1 LVRDKLESSVKRVDE
16 INTFIRKLFEEKCAG
31 NMPDSIF
38 KKMLFDYEK
47 ELERNNSAI
56 VDAKASLASLE
67 SKEQNISGLVDSLRK
82 YVKIESLD
90 RATVVEL
97 IDNITVSE
105 QYVLDG
111 TRQQDITINYRFV
124 GCLDS

>member
-1 LVRDKLESSVKRVDE
+1 VNE

-47 ELERNNSAI
+47 ELEVHNNAMTE
-56 VDAKASLASLE
+56 AKASLSSLE
-67 SKEQNISGLVDSLRK
+67 SKEQNISALVDSLRK
-82 YVKIESLD
+82 YVKIDSLD

-97 IDNITVSE
+97 IDSITVSE
-105 QYVLDG
+105 QYFLDG

-124 GCLDS
+124 GCLNS